1 MRLTLALSLLFITCG
16 IYGQNAQLAKP
27 FSIGEIFEINSKVLG
42 ETRTINVYLPE
53 GYQPNDTA
61 HYPII
66 YLLDGSADEDFIHIA
81 GLVQFCNFPWIN
93 ILPPTIVVGIANVDR
108 RRDFT
113 FRTTIEKDKLD
124 FPSTG
129 GSAKFIS
136 FLETELQPSIEKRYR
151 SNGSKT
157 LIGQSLGG
165 LLATEILFKKPNLFN
180 NYLIISPSLWWDKES
195 LLQMDISHLAKQQLK
210 IHITVGKEGKVMVR
224 DAKRLAKQLK
234 SLNNEQFSVGFNYLG
249 KEDHASIMHLAVYE
263 AFKWIRSV
271 YPNQKS

>member
-1 MRLTLALSLLFITCG
+1 MRQFLALPLLFMAFSLF
-16 IYGQNAQLAKP
+16 GQNAQPAKP
-27 FSIGEIFEINSKVLG
+27 FSIGETFEINSKSLG

-53 GYQPNDTA
+53 GYYADTA
-61 HYPII
+61 QYPVI

-113 FRTTIEKDKLD
+113 FPTSIEKDKQD
-124 FPSTG
+124 FPTTG
-129 GSAKFIS
+129 GSTKFIS
-136 FLETELQPSIEKRYR
+136 FIETELQPFIETHYR
-151 SNGSKT
+151 CGGPKT
-157 LIGQSLGG
+157 IIGQSLGG
-165 LLATEILFKKPNLFN
+165 LLATEILFKKPQLFN

-195 LLQMDISHLAKQQLK
+195 LLQTDLSHLSKQKLNV
-210 IHITVGKEGKVMVR
+210 HITVGKEGKVMVR

-234 SLNNEQFSVGFNYLG
+234 ALNNTQLAVGFNYLG

-263 AFKWIRSV
+263 GFKWFRSV
-271 YPNQKS
+271 SPNQKS